1 MFVEKMIIETDALGR
16 LKKVPLLPPNKRLET
31 IFLVVGDSVCNAP
44 VKRQPASGL
53 KGSVKIHGNILNS
66 TPEESWNL
74 PR

>member
-31 IFLVVGDSVCNAP
+31 IFFVVGDSVCDAP
-44 VKRQPASGL
+44 VKRQPSSDL
-53 KGSVKIHGNILNS
+53 KGSVKILGNILNS